1 MKSLKYTFKKGPL
14 MEPVAIIEID
24 GNYLSSFKAKIEKQ
38 LATFLHKIAEDEAEI
53 ELTVSPDGK
62 RILYWKVAN
71 WNAEGYDKLITLNVI

>member
-1 MKSLKYTFKKGPL
+1 MRSLKYTFTKGPL
-14 MEPVAIIEID
+14 MEQVPTIEID

-38 LATFLHKIAEDEAEI
+38 LDRFLHKIVEDDAEI

-62 RILYWKVAN
+62 QILYWKVAN